1 MTQSSDLERENRAR
15 RAAGS
20 DSVPGHPSNGRLRIA
35 MTRAVS
41 SAAFVLLLGGAAV
54 LAGCGSSGGS
64 APSASEPEVMATP
77 VPASASASA
86 PVAEVRAEPSPS
98 ATAPAI
104 TAVTAGPSPPAATP
118 AATPAPTRSVTPP
131 AQPTRSPGPTPEATQ
146 PAVKTAAPTTAAPT
160 TAAPTPEPTEA
171 PAAGQPTAS
180 TAKRRGSA
188 RDAPDPTATPG
199 QDSGLEAVVR
209 NAISNLGAV
218 YTWQDGEH
226 TRRARLVP
234 ALTVQGSASTI
245 TSDVVLAN
253 DGVRSIVQRQARHGN
268 VAGPV
273 FLAESGGGLMLLPGG
288 VVLAL
293 DPEWDEAHVDRFF
306 SDSGIARSRVTRGE
320 FAENGFLVE
329 TEAGFASLTLAN
341 ALAGKAGVLFSVPN
355 WQRQSV
361 PR

>member
-1 MTQSSDLERENRAR
+1 
-15 RAAGS
+15 
-20 DSVPGHPSNGRLRIA
+20 

-41 SAAFVLLLGGAAV
+41 SAAFALLLGCAAI

-77 VPASASASA
+77 VPASASA
-86 PVAEVRAEPSPS
+86 PVAEVRAKPSPS

-131 AQPTRSPGPTPEATQ
+131 AQPTRSPGPTPGATQ
-146 PAVKTAAPTTAAPT
+146 PAVKTAAQTTAAQ
-160 TAAPTPEPTEA
+160 TPEPTKEPSA
-171 PAAGQPTAS
+171 GKPTTSSAAGRARAP
-180 TAKRRGSA
+180 GSEDS
-188 RDAPDPTATPG
+188 RAPEATPG
-199 QDSGLEAVVR
+199 QDAALEAVVR

-226 TRRARLVP
+226 TRRVRLVP

-355 WQRQSV
+355 WQRGSV

>member
-1 MTQSSDLERENRAR
+1 MTQSSDLERENRALP
-15 RAAGS
+15 AAGS

-41 SAAFVLLLGGAAV
+41 SAAFALLLGCAAI

-77 VPASASASA
+77 VPASA

-131 AQPTRSPGPTPEATQ
+131 AQPTRSPGPTPEATLA
-146 PAVKTAAPTTAAPT
+146 AVKTAAPTTAAP
-160 TAAPTPEPTEA
+160 PPEPTKEPSA
-171 PAAGQPTAS
+171 GKPTTSSAAGRARAP
-180 TAKRRGSA
+180 GSEDS
-188 RDAPDPTATPG
+188 RAPEATPG
-199 QDSGLEAVVR
+199 QDAALEAVVR

-226 TRRARLVP
+226 TRRVRLVP
-234 ALTVQGSASTI
+234 ALTVQGIASTI

-253 DGVRSIVQRQARHGN
+253 DGVRSIVQRQDRHG
-268 VAGPV
+268 ADAEPV
-273 FLAESGGGLMLLPGG
+273 FLAESGGGLMTLPGG

-355 WQRQSV
+355 WQRGSV

>member
-1 MTQSSDLERENRAR
+1 MTQSSDLERENRALP
-15 RAAGS
+15 AAGS

-41 SAAFVLLLGGAAV
+41 SAAFALLLGCAAI

-77 VPASASASA
+77 VPASA

-131 AQPTRSPGPTPEATQ
+131 AQPTRSPGPTPEATLA
-146 PAVKTAAPTTAAPT
+146 AVKTAAPTTAAP
-160 TAAPTPEPTEA
+160 PPEPTEA

-180 TAKRRGSA
+180 TARLRGSA
-188 RDAPDPTATPG
+188 RDAPDPTATAVA

-226 TRRARLVP
+226 TRRVRLVP
-234 ALTVQGSASTI
+234 ALTVQGIASTI

-253 DGVRSIVQRQARHGN
+253 DGVRSIVQRQDRHG
-268 VAGPV
+268 ADAEPV
-273 FLAESGGGLMLLPGG
+273 FLAESGGGLMTLPGG

-355 WQRQSV
+355 WQRGSV

>member
-1 MTQSSDLERENRAR
+1 MAQSSDLERENRAL

-41 SAAFVLLLGGAAV
+41 SAAFALLLGCAAI

-77 VPASASASA
+77 VPASASA

-104 TAVTAGPSPPAATP
+104 TAVTAGPRPPAATP

-146 PAVKTAAPTTAAPT
+146 PAVKTAAQTTAAQ
-160 TAAPTPEPTEA
+160 TPEPTEGTLSGQA
-171 PAAGQPTAS
+171 DRLPAAAGRARAAGQRS
-180 TAKRRGSA
+180 TRGRR
-188 RDAPDPTATPG
+188 TATPG
-199 QDSGLEAVVR
+199 QDAALEAVVR

-226 TRRARLVP
+226 TRRVRLVP

-253 DGVRSIVQRQARHGN
+253 DGVRSIVQRQARHGS

-355 WQRQSV
+355 WQRESV

>member
-1 MTQSSDLERENRAR
+1 MPNQTPQTT
-15 RAAGS
+15 AAA
-20 DSVPGHPSNGRLRIA
+20 DETPTPAIEPRKEPAPEPTKEPSAGKP
-35 MTRAVS
+35 TTS
-41 SAAFVLLLGGAAV
+41 SAAGRARAP
-54 LAGCGSSGGS
+54 GSEDSR
-64 APSASEPEVMATP
+64 APE
-77 VPASASASA
+77 
-86 PVAEVRAEPSPS
+86 
-98 ATAPAI
+98 
-104 TAVTAGPSPPAATP
+104 
-118 AATPAPTRSVTPP
+118 
-131 AQPTRSPGPTPEATQ
+131 
-146 PAVKTAAPTTAAPT
+146 
-160 TAAPTPEPTEA
+160 
-171 PAAGQPTAS
+171 
-180 TAKRRGSA
+180 
-188 RDAPDPTATPG
+188 ATPG
-199 QDSGLEAVVR
+199 QDAALGAVVR

-226 TRRARLVP
+226 TRRVRLVP

-253 DGVRSIVQRQARHGN
+253 DGVRSVVQRQARHGS

-355 WQRQSV
+355 WQRESV

>member
-1 MTQSSDLERENRAR
+1 MTQSSDLERENRALP
-15 RAAGS
+15 AAGS
-20 DSVPGHPSNGRLRIA
+20 DSVPGHPSNGRLQIA

-41 SAAFVLLLGGAAV
+41 SAAFALLLGCAAI

-77 VPASASASA
+77 VPASASA

-104 TAVTAGPSPPAATP
+104 TAVTAGPRPPAATP
-118 AATPAPTRSVTPP
+118 AATPAPNRSVTPP
-131 AQPTRSPGPTPEATQ
+131 AQPTRSPGPTPGATQ
-146 PAVKTAAPTTAAPT
+146 PAVKTAAQTTAAQ
-160 TAAPTPEPTEA
+160 TPEPTKEPSA
-171 PAAGQPTAS
+171 GKPTTSSAAGRARAP
-180 TAKRRGSA
+180 GSEDS
-188 RDAPDPTATPG
+188 RAPEATPG
-199 QDSGLEAVVR
+199 QDAALEAVVR

-226 TRRARLVP
+226 TRRVRLVP
-234 ALTVQGSASTI
+234 ALTVQGIASTI

-253 DGVRSIVQRQARHGN
+253 DGVRSIVQRQDRHG
-268 VAGPV
+268 ADAEPV
-273 FLAESGGGLMLLPGG
+273 FLAESGGGLMTLPGG

-306 SDSGIARSRVTRGE
+306 SDSGIAPSRVTRGE

-355 WQRQSV
+355 WQRESV

>member
-1 MTQSSDLERENRAR
+1 MTQSSDLERENRAL

-41 SAAFVLLLGGAAV
+41 SAAFALLLGCAAI

-77 VPASASASA
+77 VPASASA

-131 AQPTRSPGPTPEATQ
+131 AQPTRSPGPTPEATL
-146 PAVKTAAPTTAAPT
+146 PAVKTAAQT

-180 TAKRRGSA
+180 TAKLRGSA
-188 RDAPDPTATPG
+188 RDAPDPLATAVAR
-199 QDSGLEAVVR
+199 DSGLEAVAR
-209 NAISNLGAV
+209 SIASNPGPV

-226 TRRARLVP
+226 TRRVRLVP
-234 ALTVQGSASTI
+234 GLVVQRSAMNRAD
-245 TSDVVLAN
+245 DVVLAD
-253 DGVRSIVQRQARHGN
+253 DGVRSLVQRQDRHG
-268 VAGPV
+268 AAAEPV
-273 FLAESGGGLMLLPGG
+273 FLAESGGGLMTLPGG
-288 VVLAL
+288 ALLAL
-293 DPEWDEAHVDRFF
+293 DPAWDEARINRFF
-306 SDSGIARSRVTRGE
+306 SDNNIDRSRVTKQE
-320 FAENGFLVE
+320 FADNAFLVE
-329 TEAGFASLTLAN
+329 TAPGLPSLQLAN
-341 ALAGKAGVLFSVPN
+341 ALAVQAGVLISSPN
-355 WQRQSV
+355 WRQGSAL
-361 PR
+361 R

>member
-1 MTQSSDLERENRAR
+1 MTRSSDLERENRAL

-41 SAAFVLLLGGAAV
+41 SAAFALLLGCAAI

-77 VPASASASA
+77 VPASASA

-131 AQPTRSPGPTPEATQ
+131 AQPTRSPGPTPGATQ
-146 PAVKTAAPTTAAPT
+146 PAVETAAQTTAAQ
-160 TAAPTPEPTEA
+160 TPEPTKEPSA
-171 PAAGQPTAS
+171 GKPPTSSAAGRARAP
-180 TAKRRGSA
+180 GSEDS
-188 RDAPDPTATPG
+188 RAPEATPG
-199 QDSGLEAVVR
+199 LEAALEAVAR
-209 NAISNLGAV
+209 SIASNPGPV

-226 TRRARLVP
+226 TRRVRLVP

-253 DGVRSIVQRQARHGN
+253 DGVRSIVQRQARHGS

-355 WQRQSV
+355 WQRGSV

>member
-1 MTQSSDLERENRAR
+1 MTRSSDLERENRAL

-41 SAAFVLLLGGAAV
+41 SAAFALLLGCAAI

-77 VPASASASA
+77 VPASA

-118 AATPAPTRSVTPP
+118 APTPAPTRSVTPP
-131 AQPTRSPGPTPEATQ
+131 AQPTRSPGPTPEATLA
-146 PAVKTAAPTTAAPT
+146 AVKTAAPT
-160 TAAPTPEPTEA
+160 AAPTPAPTPPEPTKEPSA
-171 PAAGQPTAS
+171 GKPTTSSAAGRARAP
-180 TAKRRGSA
+180 GSEDS
-188 RDAPDPTATPG
+188 RAPEATPG
-199 QDSGLEAVVR
+199 QDAALEAVVR

-226 TRRARLVP
+226 TRRVRLVP

-253 DGVRSIVQRQARHGN
+253 DGVRSIVQRQARHGS

-355 WQRQSV
+355 WQRESV